1 MNPLRPAILAAAGS
15 TRMKRAITGFPV
27 TAEVVHRFVAGET
40 RAELAPVVR
49 DLLDSGRLVSV
60 DFLGEYTTE
69 RSMAD
74 DAVAEYLAL
83 IDELARWNRSARAG
97 REVRT
102 GPSAGISVGSRPD
115 ASAGDA
121 LPTSPADAASAHA
134 EVPPRHA
141 AGPAADEAP
150 PERQSGF
157 SSRQFV
163 APVEVSVKLSAL
175 GQALGPEGPDIAASN
190 LRILCARA
198 QQAGVWITV
207 DAEDHT
213 TTGGTEATVRKLRAD
228 YTWLAVATQTY
239 LRDAERR
246 CGDAASTGARIRL
259 CKGAYR
265 EPEQVAYQRSAE
277 VDESYL
283 RCLELLMGGPGYPMV
298 ATHDPVMIAAA
309 EHMAGQNGRVP
320 GDFEFQMLYGIRS
333 IEQLRLVEAGH
344 AVRVYVPYGTQWY
357 GYLMRRLAERPA
369 NLGFFLRAL
378 TERHR

>member
-15 TRMKRAITGFPV
+15 VRMKRAITGFPV

-40 RAELAPVVR
+40 RADLAPVVGE
-49 DLLDSGRLVSV
+49 LLGSGRMVSV

-83 IDELARWNRSARAG
+83 IDDLARWNRSR
-97 REVRT
+97 
-102 GPSAGISVGSRPD
+102 SAQP
-115 ASAGDA
+115 
-121 LPTSPADAASAHA
+121 
-134 EVPPRHA
+134 
-141 AGPAADEAP
+141 
-150 PERQSGF
+150 
-157 SSRQFV
+157 V

-175 GQALGPEGPDIAASN
+175 GQSLGLAGPEIATAN
-190 LRILCARA
+190 LRTLCERA

-213 TTGGTEATVRKLRAD
+213 TTETTESTVHMVRAD
-228 YTWLAVATQTY
+228 YPWLAVATQTY
-239 LRDAERR
+239 LRRAEDR
-246 CGDAASTGARIRL
+246 CRVAAAEGARIRL

-265 EPEQVAYQRSAE
+265 EPEYVAYQRAAD

-283 RCLELLMGGPGYPMV
+283 RCLELLMAGSGYPMV
-298 ATHDPVMIAAA
+298 ATHDPVMITAA
-309 EHMAGQNGRVP
+309 HDMAGRNGRAP

-333 IEQLRLVEAGH
+333 IEQRHLAEDGH
-344 AVRVYVPYGTQWY
+344 AVRVYIPYGNQWY

-378 TERHR
+378 AER

>member
-15 TRMKRAITGFPV
+15 VRMKRAITGFPV

-40 RAELAPVVR
+40 RTDLAPVVTA
-49 DLLDSGRLVSV
+49 LLDSGRMVSV

-83 IDELARWNRSARAG
+83 IDDLARWNLLARWDRSW
-97 REVRT
+97 
-102 GPSAGISVGSRPD
+102 SV
-115 ASAGDA
+115 
-121 LPTSPADAASAHA
+121 
-134 EVPPRHA
+134 
-141 AGPAADEAP
+141 
-150 PERQSGF
+150 QS
-157 SSRQFV
+157 V

-175 GQALGPEGPDIAASN
+175 GQSLGLDGPEIATAN
-190 LRILCARA
+190 LHTLCERA

-213 TTGGTEATVRKLRAD
+213 TTETTESTVHMVRAD
-228 YTWLAVATQTY
+228 YPWLAVATQTY
-239 LRDAERR
+239 LRRAEDR
-246 CGDAASTGARIRL
+246 CRVAAAEGARIRL

-265 EPEQVAYQRSAE
+265 EPESVAYQRTAD

-283 RCLELLMGGPGYPMV
+283 RCLEVLMAGAGYPMV

-309 EHMAGQNGRVP
+309 HDMAARNGRAP
-320 GDFEFQMLYGIRS
+320 GDVEFQMLYGIRS
-333 IEQLRLVEAGH
+333 IEQQRLADAGH
-344 AVRVYVPYGTQWY
+344 AVRVYVPYGNQWY

-378 TERHR
+378 AER

>member
-15 TRMKRAITGFPV
+15 VRMKRAITGFPV

-40 RAELAPVVR
+40 RTDLAPVVTA
-49 DLLDSGRLVSV
+49 LLDSGRMVSV

-83 IDELARWNRSARAG
+83 IDDLARWNHRARSW
-97 REVRT
+97 
-102 GPSAGISVGSRPD
+102 
-115 ASAGDA
+115 
-121 LPTSPADAASAHA
+121 PT
-134 EVPPRHA
+134 
-141 AGPAADEAP
+141 
-150 PERQSGF
+150 QS
-157 SSRQFV
+157 V

-175 GQALGPEGPDIAASN
+175 GQSLGLDGPEIATAN
-190 LRILCARA
+190 LHTLCERA

-213 TTGGTEATVRKLRAD
+213 TTETTESTVRMVRAD
-228 YTWLAVATQTY
+228 YPWLAVATQTY
-239 LRDAERR
+239 LRRAEDR
-246 CGDAASTGARIRL
+246 CRVAAAEGARIRL

-265 EPEQVAYQRSAE
+265 EPEYVAYQRTAD

-283 RCLELLMGGPGYPMV
+283 RCLELLMAGSGYPMV

-309 EHMAGQNGRVP
+309 HDMAVRNGRAP
-320 GDFEFQMLYGIRS
+320 GHFEFQMLYGIRS
-333 IEQLRLVEAGH
+333 IEQQRLAEADH
-344 AVRVYVPYGTQWY
+344 AVRVYVPYGNQWY

-378 TERHR
+378 AER

>member
-15 TRMKRAITGFPV
+15 VRMKRAITGFPV
-27 TAEVVHRFVAGET
+27 TAEVVHRFVAGEN
-40 RAELAPVVR
+40 RADLAPVVGE
-49 DLLDSGRLVSV
+49 LLGSGRMVSV

-83 IDELARWNRSARAG
+83 IDDLARWNRWQSAQ
-97 REVRT
+97 T
-102 GPSAGISVGSRPD
+102 
-115 ASAGDA
+115 
-121 LPTSPADAASAHA
+121 
-134 EVPPRHA
+134 
-141 AGPAADEAP
+141 
-150 PERQSGF
+150 
-157 SSRQFV
+157 V

-175 GQALGPEGPDIAASN
+175 GQSLGLAGPEIATAN
-190 LRILCARA
+190 LRTLCERA

-213 TTGGTEATVRKLRAD
+213 TTETTESTVHMMRAD
-228 YTWLAVATQTY
+228 YPWLAVATQTY
-239 LRDAERR
+239 LRRAEDR
-246 CGDAASTGARIRL
+246 CRIAAAEGARIRL

-265 EPEQVAYQRSAE
+265 EPEFVAYQRAAD

-283 RCLELLMGGPGYPMV
+283 RCLELLMAGPGYPMV
-298 ATHDPVMIAAA
+298 ATHDPVMITAA
-309 EHMAGQNGRVP
+309 HDMAGRNGRAP

-333 IEQLRLVEAGH
+333 LEQRRLAEDGH
-344 AVRVYVPYGTQWY
+344 AVRVYIPYGNQWY

-378 TERHR
+378 AER

>member
-15 TRMKRAITGFPV
+15 VRMKRAITGFPV

-40 RAELAPVVR
+40 RADLAPVVGE
-49 DLLDSGRLVSV
+49 LLGSGRMVSV

-83 IDELARWNRSARAG
+83 IDDLARWNRW
-97 REVRT
+97 
-102 GPSAGISVGSRPD
+102 P
-115 ASAGDA
+115 
-121 LPTSPADAASAHA
+121 PAQ
-134 EVPPRHA
+134 P
-141 AGPAADEAP
+141 
-150 PERQSGF
+150 
-157 SSRQFV
+157 V

-175 GQALGPEGPDIAASN
+175 GQSLGLAGPEIATAN
-190 LRILCARA
+190 LRTLCERA

-213 TTGGTEATVRKLRAD
+213 TTETTESTVHMMRAD
-228 YTWLAVATQTY
+228 YPWLAVATQTY
-239 LRDAERR
+239 LRRAEDR
-246 CGDAASTGARIRL
+246 CRIAAAEGARIRL

-265 EPEQVAYQRSAE
+265 EPEFVAYQRAAD

-283 RCLELLMGGPGYPMV
+283 RCLELLMAGPGYPMV
-298 ATHDPVMIAAA
+298 ATHDPVMITAA
-309 EHMAGQNGRVP
+309 HDMADRNGRAP

-333 IEQLRLVEAGH
+333 LEQRRLAEVGH
-344 AVRVYVPYGTQWY
+344 AVRVYIPYGNQWY

-378 TERHR
+378 AER